1 MPPCMPSPPIDRCK
15 CPRTNK
21 RVERPWR
28 VFSKR
33 LTEETTE
40 TREKKKG
47 KRERKTKDKRKDRIE
62 RIKVG
67 NPDTAVHDPQ

>member
-1 MPPCMPSPPIDRCK
+1 
-15 CPRTNK
+15 
-21 RVERPWR
+21 VERPWR

-33 LTEETTE
+33 LTEDTTE

-47 KRERKTKDKRKDRIE
+47 KRERKAKDKRKDKIE
-62 RIKVG
+62 KIKVG

>member
-1 MPPCMPSPPIDRCK
+1 MIGVSAPDP
-15 CPRTNK
+15 TK

-47 KRERKTKDKRKDRIE
+47 KRERKTKDKKSNIVYQLESGDRKILTTNCR
-62 RIKVG
+62 RL
-67 NPDTAVHDPQ
+67 